1 MVDNVRDGAN
11 ISHMILL
18 VTGARDWRDRP
29 YIFATL
35 DRIHEATPIEKL
47 VEGCADGADWIAGEH
62 SKVVNETAYWREW
75 EFGWAHENGVE
86 GAHYPADW
94 DLHGNGAGPIR
105 NRQMLARE
113 RPDLVVAFHPDL
125 TRSTGTADMIRVARE
140 DGIDVHLYTGRSI
153 EPVILRGREITDD

>member
-1 MVDNVRDGAN
+1 
-11 ISHMILL
+11 MIVL
-18 VTGARDWRDRP
+18 VTGDREWRDRR
-29 YIFATL
+29 YVFDTL
-35 DRIHEATPIEKL
+35 DRINERTPISKL

-62 SKVVNETAYWREW
+62 GKVVGESDYWRKW

-94 DLHGNGAGPIR
+94 ETHGNGAGPIR

-113 RPDLVVAFHPDL
+113 RPDLVVAFHSDL
-125 TRSTGTADMIRVARE
+125 TRSTGTADMIRAARD
-140 DGIDVHLYTGRSI
+140 DGIDVHLYTGRST